1 MRILGIDYGRRRIGL
16 AVSDEAAFLARPLD
30 PYLRTRSLQKD
41 LEHLARVAHE
51 FDAETIV
58 IGLPLNMDA
67 TKGEMALEVEGF
79 TAQLQELTSAR
90 IVVSDERLTS
100 AEAERVL
107 LEGNVKRKDRKL
119 LRDGLAATLILQGY
133 LDSQRFPS
141 EMTFDQHSD

>member
-16 AVSDEAAFLARPLD
+16 AISDEAAFLARPLD

-41 LEHLARVAHE
+41 LESLAQRARE
-51 FDAETIV
+51 FEV
-58 IGLPLNMDA
+58 GSVVVGLPLNMDA
-67 TKGEMALEVEGF
+67 TKGEMAREVESF
-79 TAQLQELTSAR
+79 VAQLQEFLNVD

-100 AEAERVL
+100 EEAERVL

-133 LDSQRFPS
+133 LDSRSHLAEASPESPQ
-141 EMTFDQHSD
+141 D